1 MKWQR
6 LEGMDEYLKATRFCD
21 CDNVNLQEKAKQI
34 TNAAETPKEA
44 ALKIFYFVR
53 DGILYGGDHPDVKA
67 SHTLRKGKGLC
78 ITKTNLQ
85 MALLRAVGIPA
96 RCHYV
101 HLPKEV
107 VKSLTLGFIYKRLP
121 AAIGHSWCECYI
133 SGEWIACEALFDKA
147 LYNGALRKGAIT
159 KRDMPTID
167 WDGETDLVLTKELI
181 LKDVGVFPSWDEAI
195 RAVEEEALPIRNR
208 LLGWLAF
215 LVGDWRANRIRR
227 QGLGL

>member
-1 MKWQR
+1 MNWQR
-6 LEGMDEYLKATRFCD
+6 PEGMDEYLKATKLCD
-21 CDNVNLQEKAKQI
+21 CDKVNLKEKAKQI
-34 TNAAETPKEA
+34 IDSAEIQKEA

-53 DGILYGGDHPDVKA
+53 DVILFGGDHPDVKA

-101 HLPKEV
+101 HLPKEI
-107 VKSLTLGFIYKRLP
+107 VKSFTLRFIYNRLP
-121 AAIGHSWCECYI
+121 AAIGHTWCECYI

-147 LYNGALRKGAIT
+147 LYNGALRKGTLT

-167 WDGETDLVLTKELI
+167 WDGETDLVLTRELI
-181 LKDVGVFPSWDEAI
+181 LKDVGVFPSWDEAL
-195 RAVEEEALPIRNR
+195 RMVDEEGLPITNR
-208 LLGWLAF
+208 PLGWFAF
-215 LVGDWRANRIRR
+215 FVGNWRANRIRR
-227 QGLGL
+227 Q